1 MEAQVNEKSTIHVI
15 NENRKYP
22 FIVNTLLI
30 EGIYFLYRSKNKN
43 LYLEKCFLFF
53 YLQSPQIETE
63 QNLFLRN
70 IKLCA
75 CIYPFKYRTK

>member
-43 LYLEKCFLFF
+43 LYLEKYVFSF
-53 YLQSPQIETE
+53 SIH
-63 QNLFLRN
+63 RVHRS
-70 IKLCA
+70 KLSKT
-75 CIYPFKYRTK
+75 YF